1 MSCMS
6 KNKKNRTMFFWH
18 VKDFLNDMRIELK
31 SGRTIETSR
40 ESLDDFRKYLSVEHM
55 KKVDWPC

>member
-1 MSCMS
+1 
-6 KNKKNRTMFFWH
+6 MFFWH